1 MKVNNLFLWSYTLLS
16 SAMLAIGRI
25 YDERLEIFGINL
37 SLIISV
43 AYILFSILLLFSIK
57 DLRITKTKILLYIFY
72 FLLISI
78 TPILWLVYGV
88 IEYGYLK
95 YLNYILIV
103 IPMSVIIIEKFRYE
117 DVSRLLIALL
127 AVSAF
132 LAILALLGQAIS
144 ANNNSGR
151 LSVLGGGPII
161 FSRWMG
167 LGILILAFMPSF
179 RKYKVRFLFIIVFF
193 LLSLAS
199 GSRGPV
205 LTLALVFSL
214 FLFLNFSRYF
224 IKFLVL
230 FSLLGSLFFF
240 TGISKEIAKL
250 GNVERV
256 FMNITSRGVASKST
270 TTRKNLIEGALT
282 VFIKYPLG
290 VGAGNWQNKA
300 NEITPYHL
308 MPLEYSHNIFL
319 EVLNEFGIVVLLILI
334 LLFVYVFHLSYIL
347 MQKNSMNTS
356 SLYPLIFYALTYF
369 FINSLVS
376 GDINDAR
383 LLFVMI
389 SFLVIK
395 SPLIEKSDKPC

>member
-1 MKVNNLFLWSYTLLS
+1 MKGNNLFLWSYTLLL

-43 AYILFSILLLFSIK
+43 TYILFSIILLFSIK
-57 DLRITKTKILLYIFY
+57 DLRITKTKIVLYIFY

-103 IPMSVIIIEKFRYE
+103 IPMSVIIIEKFRYK

-167 LGILILAFMPSF
+167 LGILILAFMPNF
-179 RKYKVRFLFIIVFF
+179 REYKLRFLFITVFF

-214 FLFLNFSRYF
+214 FLFLNFRRYF

-256 FMNITSRGVASKST
+256 FMNITSRGVATKST

-282 VFIKYPLG
+282 VFKKYPLG

-300 NEITPYHL
+300 NEIIPYHL

-319 EVLNEFGIVVLLILI
+319 EVLNEFGVVLLLILI
-334 LLFVYVFHLSYIL
+334 LLFVYAFHRSYIL
-347 MQKNSMNTS
+347 MQNNSMNKS

-389 SFLVIK
+389 SFLVVK
-395 SPLIEKSDKPC
+395 SPLIEKSDKLC